1 MPSQLGP
8 SERGATNLK
17 NLEVSIMHVRHFPR
31 AAIVVAALVLAIG
44 LVALA
49 QDPPT
54 PKHFSGT
61 ISDYT
66 PQTGV
71 SGPWEMRGTW
81 SLDLKHDAHAADF
94 SVALN
99 MTHDDYWVSIQ
110 TTPSTVVN
118 DDTAAGRHPH
128 THHISI
134 ADGAVSWISDNEF
147 TVTGGVTV
155 TLDGGVTPFAA
166 ACEFTPPNPPPC
178 TLTVD
183 VKGGTLV
190 QFSNI
195 TMTFSGA
202 PTGHF
207 GPQAIHGVVRLP
219 KKPDSDDHDQDHDH
233 Y

>member
-1 MPSQLGP
+1 
-8 SERGATNLK
+8 
-17 NLEVSIMHVRHFPR
+17 MHVRHFPR
-31 AAIVVAALVLAIG
+31 AAIIVAALVLAIG

-81 SLDLKHDAHAADF
+81 SLDLKHDAHTADY

-110 TTPSTVVN
+110 ALPSTVVN

-128 THHISI
+128 THHISV

-178 TLTVD
+178 TLAVD

-233 Y
+233 H